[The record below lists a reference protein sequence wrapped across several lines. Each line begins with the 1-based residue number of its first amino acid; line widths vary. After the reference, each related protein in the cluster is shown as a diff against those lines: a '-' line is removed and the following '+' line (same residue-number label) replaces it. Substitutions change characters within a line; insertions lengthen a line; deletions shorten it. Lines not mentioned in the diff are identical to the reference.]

1 MHRSA
6 LVSALAVG
14 LAVSGCSDGH
24 ERTWQDVTLTDGG
37 YALVAVTVPAKHDAT
52 ILFSF
57 DGAETGEAF
66 AVFDEPDEPPFH
78 TGWFDMSPWMESCER
93 DPTTSACL
101 DVHSQNAG
109 AFVGVAR
116 RSGLAPEVR
125 ATSEC
130 KGKKACTH
138 YYAIVSSD
146 RGPDRNLRVI
156 VDTET
161 GYNARPAQ
169 IWQVR

>member
-6 LVSALAVG
+6 LVTALALG
-14 LAVSGCSDGH
+14 LAVSGCADGQ
-24 ERTWQDVTLTDGG
+24 ETRWQDVTLSDGG
-37 YALVAVTVPAKHDAT
+37 YALVEVEIPAKHDAT
-52 ILFSF
+52 VTFSY
-57 DGAETGEAF
+57 DGAKAGEGF

-116 RSGLAPEVR
+116 RKGLAPEIR
-125 ATSEC
+125 ASYEC
-130 KGKKACTH
+130 NSKYPCT
-138 YYAIVSSD
+138 YYFAIVASEH
-146 RGPDRNLRVI
+146 GPDRNLRVI
-156 VDTET
+156 VDTDT
-161 GYNARPAQ
+161 GFNARPAKIAQ
-169 IWQVR
+169 IR